1 MPTVNTTQTVNLLT
15 SMLGID
21 QDANTNGVGSTVVQ
35 GSETTASSSVN
46 AAEAFDLA
54 SSELSHTL
62 VLKDR
67 LEGGAHLLSLV
78 TIDSE
83 SLDSVGNF
91 LTSIQT
97 KLTEANNLQL
107 NSPEYE
113 TKVAELQAIENQ
125 MSAFLGALFHKNE
138 IDVELKSGDS
148 SSAQSFLDFVNIF
161 EDPDDQSS
169 LVGQIA
175 SLEVN
180 MLEFARA
187 AHDPQ
192 TCPTCIKANQS
203 GTSNNEGEIP
213 LAIGPSPTGSV
224 TGSLNNTTNSGDNA
238 TAINTLMLGKK
249 WDIADPTSETL
260 TYSYYNG
267 SVAYPTSQSDYGA
280 SGGLPVANAPSTVS
294 SHDSDNET
302 HLDLTFNL
310 WDDVVDF
317 DFEKISETST
327 EVGEMR
333 VAFTDRSSEAAA
345 FAYQPGGTPANGD
358 VWFEEEDN
366 GGFDPSYQFGS
377 NLTNYGTSSSTISK
391 MGLGSEG
398 YSFRSSIHEIG
409 HAIGLSHPFD
419 GTSFTG
425 NTLSTSL
432 DVMRNTVMSYTS
444 FDRNRAVSF
453 NTYADLTAAN
463 NGTVLNNY
471 DYQNLDSISIGAG
484 NYFGASSDAIYAAT
498 PMVYDIA
505 TADHMY
511 NSSGFTGDTRT
522 SDNTY
527 KYADKVMAIHT
538 IVDGG
543 GTDTIDASAV
553 TNADRSSTINLT
565 PGAFSSIAAYT
576 RAQQLADVE
585 TAGGTTAKSNV
596 ESYFATLDA
605 LADTGDA
612 IYTGQ
617 ENVAIAHYSLI
628 ENAIGGAGNDTITG
642 NYANNRISGGGGND
656 TIDGGDGEADIAVFS
671 GDKSEYT
678 ITGDSSSGYTVLHN
692 SGGSDGTDNLTGI
705 EFFEFTQS
713 GATVAEVET
722 GDVVLSNFSLQETFD
737 MKINGNDYT
746 VTLNARDY
754 TAGGLTEDD
763 FAADMQTAI
772 NAAVAGGDS
781 VTVTTNSPLIIQ
793 TNATGVGSSITF
805 ANLSALMQT
814 ALGVTDAT
822 ASTANYVNGANSG
835 VTVYYDPTN
844 PLFPYRIALPSG
856 AAGTS
861 SGSSIAASGSSSS
874 NSGSTSSSSTE
885 AVSQIINGVNQ
896 TFIRGKHLNSIDI
909 STQEGASQAIEIL
922 DIAIETIASNRA
934 RLGAVIN
941 RLNSTIENLVSQ
953 SSNTEIA
960 KGRIMDADFA
970 SEMAKLVKHQVLS
983 QAAIQVLN
991 RANSG
996 SGQYAMRLIS

>member
-453 NTYADLTAAN
+453 NTYADLAAAN
-463 NGTVLNNY
+463 AGTVLNNY

-522 SDNTY
+522 NNNTY

-553 TNADRSSTINLT
+553 TNANRSSTINLT
-565 PGAFSSIAAYT
+565 PGAFSSIATYT

-585 TAGGTTAKSNV
+585 AAGGATAKSNV

>member
-453 NTYADLTAAN
+453 NTYADLAAAN
-463 NGTVLNNY
+463 AGTVLNNY

>member
-1 MPTVNTTQTVNLLT
+1 MPTVSTTQTVNLLT

-21 QDANTNGVGSTVVQ
+21 QNSNSNGVGSKVMQ
-35 GSETTASSSVN
+35 GSETTAPTSVN
-46 AAEAFDLA
+46 MAESYDID

-91 LTSIQT
+91 LTSMQT

-107 NSPEYE
+107 SSPEYE
-113 TKVAELQAIENQ
+113 SKIAELQAIESQ

-138 IDVELKSGDS
+138 IDVELKSGDNS
-148 SSAQSFLDFVNIF
+148 AAQSFLDFVNIF
-161 EDPDDQSS
+161 EDPTDQSS

-180 MLEFARA
+180 MLEFAEA

-203 GTSNNEGEIP
+203 STSNNEGEIP
-213 LAIGPSPTGSV
+213 LADGPSPTSSV

-280 SGGLPVANAPSTVS
+280 SGGLPVASAPSTVN

-317 DFEKISETST
+317 DFEKVSESSS

-333 VAFTDRSSEAAA
+333 VAFTDKSSDAAA
-345 FAYQPGGTPANGD
+345 FAYQPGGSPANGD
-358 VWFEEEDN
+358 VWFEQEDN
-366 GGFDPSYQFGS
+366 SGFDPTYQFGS
-377 NLTNYGTSSSTISK
+377 NLTNYGSSSSTISK

-419 GTSFTG
+419 GSSFTG
-425 NTLSTSL
+425 NTLSSSL
-432 DVMRNTVMSYTS
+432 DLMRNTVMSYTS

-453 NTYADLTAAN
+453 NTYADLAAAN
-463 NGTVLNNY
+463 AGTVLNNY

-511 NSSGFTGDTRT
+511 NSSGFAGDARTGP
-522 SDNTY
+522 NTY

-553 TNADRSSTINLT
+553 TNANRSSTINLT
-565 PGAFSSIAAYT
+565 PGAFSSIATYT

-585 TAGGTTAKSNV
+585 AAGGATAKSNV

-642 NYANNRISGGGGND
+642 NYANNRITGGGGND
-656 TIDGGDGEADIAVFS
+656 NIDGGDGEADIAVFS

-678 ITGDSSSGYTVLHN
+678 ITGDASSGYTVVH
-692 SGGSDGTDNLTGI
+692 SGSDGTDTLTGI
-705 EFFEFTQS
+705 EYFEFTQT
-713 GATVAEVET
+713 GDTVAEIET
-722 GDVVLSNFSLQETFD
+722 GEVVLTNFTTPETFS
-737 MKINGNDYT
+737 INVDGTDIN
-746 VTLNARDY
+746 VTFSPRDY
-754 TAGGLTEDD
+754 TSGGLTKDD
-763 FAADMQTAI
+763 FATDIQNAI
-772 NAAVAGGDS
+772 NSAAGSNV

-793 TNATGVGSSITF
+793 TTTSGAGSSLAF
-805 ANLSALMQT
+805 SSLSALMQT

-822 ASTANYVNGANSG
+822 ASTATNNPGSGAG
-835 VTVYYDPTN
+835 VTVYYDPSN
-844 PLFPYRIALPSG
+844 PSFPYRIALPSG

-861 SGSSIAASGSSSS
+861 SSSAIAASGSSSS
-874 NSGSTSSSSTE
+874 SSSTSSNSNAELVT
-885 AVSQIINGVNQ
+885 QIINGVSQ
-896 TFIRGKHLNSIDI
+896 TFIPGKHLNSIDI
-909 STQEGASQAIEIL
+909 STQEGASQAVEIL

-934 RLGAVIN
+934 KLGAVIN
-941 RLNSTIENLVSQ
+941 RLNSTIENLVAQ
-953 SSNTEIA
+953 SSNTKIA
-960 KGRIMDADFA
+960 QGRIVDADFA
-970 SEMAKLVKHQVLS
+970 SEMAKLVKFQVLS
-983 QAAIQVLN
+983 QAANQVLN

-996 SGQYAMRLIS
+996 NGQYAMRLMS

>member
-1 MPTVNTTQTVNLLT
+1 
-15 SMLGID
+15 MLGID

-522 SDNTY
+522 NNNTY

-553 TNADRSSTINLT
+553 TNANRSSTINLT
-565 PGAFSSIAAYT
+565 PGAFSSIATYT

-585 TAGGTTAKSNV
+585 AAGGATAKSNV

>member
-21 QDANTNGVGSTVVQ
+21 QNSNTNGVGSTVVQ
-35 GSETTASSSVN
+35 GSETTTSSSVN

-67 LEGGAHLLSLV
+67 LEGGAHLLSLI

-113 TKVAELQAIENQ
+113 SKIAELQAIENQ

-138 IDVELKSGDS
+138 IDVELKSGDNS
-148 SSAQSFLDFVNIF
+148 AAQSFLDFVNIF
-161 EDPDDQSS
+161 EDPTDQSS

-180 MLEFARA
+180 MLEFAEA

-203 GTSNNEGEIP
+203 STSNNEGEIP
-213 LAIGPSPTGSV
+213 LADGPSPTSSV

-260 TYSYYNG
+260 TYSYYDG
-267 SVAYPTSQSDYGA
+267 SVPYPTSQSDYGA
-280 SGGLPVANAPSTVS
+280 SGGLPVASAPSTVN

-317 DFEKISETST
+317 DFEKVSENSS

-333 VAFTDRSSEAAA
+333 VAFTDRSSDAAA
-345 FAYQPGGTPANGD
+345 FAYLPGGTPANGD
-358 VWFEEEDN
+358 VWFEQEDN
-366 GGFDPSYQFGS
+366 SGFDPTYQFGS
-377 NLTNYGTSSSTISK
+377 NLTNYGSSSSTISK

-522 SDNTY
+522 GPNTY

-553 TNADRSSTINLT
+553 TNANRSSTINLT
-565 PGAFSSIAAYT
+565 PGSFSSIAVYT

-585 TAGGTTAKSNV
+585 TAGGATAKSNV

-642 NYANNRISGGGGND
+642 NYANNRITGGGGND
-656 TIDGGDGEADIAVFS
+656 TIDGGNGEADIAVFS

-678 ITGDSSSGYTVLHN
+678 ITGDSSSGYTIAHN
-692 SGGSDGTDNLTGI
+692 NGGNDGTDTLTGI
-705 EFFEFTQS
+705 EYFEFTQT
-713 GATVAEVET
+713 GDTVAEIET
-722 GDVVLSNFSLQETFD
+722 GEVVLTNFTAPETFD
-737 MKINGNDYT
+737 IQVDGTNIT
-746 VTLNARDY
+746 VTFGARDY

-763 FAADMQTAI
+763 FATDMQNAI
-772 NAAVAGGDS
+772 NSAAGSNV
-781 VTVTTNSPLIIQ
+781 VTVTTNSPLIVQ
-793 TNATGVGSSITF
+793 TTSSGVGSSLAF
-805 ANLSALMQT
+805 SSLSALMQT

-822 ASTANYVNGANSG
+822 ASTAINNPGSGGG
-835 VTVYYDPTN
+835 VTVYFDPSN
-844 PLFPYRIALPSG
+844 PTFPYRIALPSG

-861 SGSSIAASGSSSS
+861 SSSAIAASGSSSS
-874 NSGSTSSSSTE
+874 SSSSSGSSSGSE
-885 AVSQIINGVNQ
+885 AITQIIDGVSQ
-896 TFIRGKHLNSIDI
+896 TFIPGKHLNSIDI

-941 RLNSTIENLVSQ
+941 RLNSTIENLVAQ

>member
-1 MPTVNTTQTVNLLT
+1 MPTVSTTQTVNLLT

-21 QDANTNGVGSTVVQ
+21 QNSNSNGVGSTVVQ
-35 GSETTASSSVN
+35 GSETTAPTSVN
-46 AAEAFDLA
+46 IAESSDIA

-83 SLDSVGNF
+83 SLNSVGNF
-91 LTSIQT
+91 LTSMQT

-113 TKVAELQAIENQ
+113 SKIAELQAIENQ

-138 IDVELKSGDS
+138 IDVELKSGDNS
-148 SSAQSFLDFVNIF
+148 AAQSFLDFVNIF
-161 EDPDDQSS
+161 EDPTDQSS

-180 MLEFARA
+180 MLEFAEA

-203 GTSNNEGEIP
+203 STSNNEGEIP
-213 LAIGPSPTGSV
+213 LADGPSPTSSV

-260 TYSYYNG
+260 TYSYYDG

-280 SGGLPVANAPSTVS
+280 SGGLPVASAPSTVN
-294 SHDSDNET
+294 SHDSNNET

-317 DFEKISETST
+317 DFEKVSENSS

-333 VAFTDRSSEAAA
+333 VAFTDRSSDAAA
-345 FAYQPGGTPANGD
+345 FAYLPGGTPANGD
-358 VWFEEEDN
+358 VWFEQEDN
-366 GGFDPSYQFGS
+366 GGFDPTYQFGS
-377 NLTNYGTSSSTISK
+377 NLTNYGSSSSTISK

-453 NTYADLTAAN
+453 NTYADLAAAN
-463 NGTVLNNY
+463 AGTVLNNY

-511 NSSGFTGDTRT
+511 NSSGFTGDART
-522 SDNTY
+522 GSNTY

-553 TNADRSSTINLT
+553 TNANRSSTINLT
-565 PGAFSSIAAYT
+565 PGSFSSIAVYT

-585 TAGGTTAKSNV
+585 TAGGATAKSNV
-596 ESYFATLDA
+596 ESYFTTLDA

-612 IYTGQ
+612 VYTGQ

-642 NYANNRISGGGGND
+642 NHVNNRITGGGGND
-656 TIDGGDGEADIAVFS
+656 AIDGGDGEADIAIFS

-678 ITGDSSSGYTVLHN
+678 ITGDASNGYNVVH
-692 SGGSDGTDNLTGI
+692 SGSDGTDTLTGI
-705 EFFEFTQS
+705 EYFEFTQT
-713 GATVAEVET
+713 GDTVAEIET
-722 GDVVLSNFSLQETFD
+722 GEVVLTNFTTPETFS
-737 MKINGNDYT
+737 INVDGADIA
-746 VTLNARDY
+746 VTLSARDY
-754 TAGGLTEDD
+754 TSGGLTKDD
-763 FAADMQTAI
+763 FAIDMQNAI
-772 NAAVAGGDS
+772 NSTAGS
-781 VTVTTNSPLIIQ
+781 NVVTVTTNSPLIIQ
-793 TNATGVGSSITF
+793 TTSDGVGSSLAF
-805 ANLSALMQT
+805 SSLSALMQT
-814 ALGVTDAT
+814 ALGVTDAS
-822 ASTANYVNGANSG
+822 ASSANYSPGLGGG
-835 VTVYYDPTN
+835 VTIYYDPSN
-844 PLFPYRIALPSG
+844 PSFPYRIALPSG

-861 SGSSIAASGSSSS
+861 SSSAIAASGSSGSS
-874 NSGSTSSSSTE
+874 YSSSSSSSAESVT
-885 AVSQIINGVNQ
+885 QIINGVSQ
-896 TFIRGKHLNSIDI
+896 TFIPGKHLNSIDI
-909 STQEGASQAIEIL
+909 STQEGASQAVEIL

-934 RLGAVIN
+934 KLGAIIN
-941 RLNSTIENLVSQ
+941 RLNSTIDNLVAQ
-953 SSNTEIA
+953 SSNTEVA

-970 SEMAKLVKHQVLS
+970 SEIAKLVKYQILS
-983 QAAIQVLN
+983 QAAAQILG
-991 RANSG
+991 RANG
-996 SGQYAMRLIS
+996 NGEYVTRLIS

>member
-1 MPTVNTTQTVNLLT
+1 
-15 SMLGID
+15 MLGID
-21 QDANTNGVGSTVVQ
+21 QNSNTNGVGSTVVQ

-91 LTSIQT
+91 LTSMQT

-113 TKVAELQAIENQ
+113 SKVAELKALENQ

-148 SSAQSFLDFVNIF
+148 SAAQSFLDFVNIF
-161 EDPDDQSS
+161 EDPTDQSS

-180 MLEFARA
+180 MLEFAEA

-203 GTSNNEGEIP
+203 STSNYEGEIP
-213 LAIGPSPTGSV
+213 LADGPSPTSSV

-260 TYSYYNG
+260 TYSYYGG

-280 SGGLPVANAPSTVS
+280 SGGLPVASAPSTVN
-294 SHDSDNET
+294 SHDGDNET

-310 WDDVVDF
+310 WDDVVNF

-333 VAFTDRSSEAAA
+333 VAFTDRSSTAAA

-358 VWFEEEDN
+358 VWFEQEDN
-366 GGFDPSYQFGS
+366 TGFDPTYQFGS
-377 NLTNYGTSSSTISK
+377 NLSNYGTSSSTISK

-419 GTSFTG
+419 GSSFTG
-425 NTLSTSL
+425 NILSSSL

-522 SDNTY
+522 GDNTY

-565 PGAFSSIAAYT
+565 PGAFSSIATYT

-585 TAGGTTAKSNV
+585 TAGGATAKSNV

-642 NYANNRISGGGGND
+642 NYANNRITGGGGND

-678 ITGDSSSGYTVLHN
+678 ITGDSSSGYTVVHDSN
-692 SGGSDGTDNLTGI
+692 GSDGTDTLTGI
-705 EFFEFTQS
+705 EYFEFTQS

-722 GDVVLSNFSLQETFD
+722 GDVVLSNFSAQETFD

-746 VTLNARDY
+746 ITFNSRDY

-772 NAAVAGGDS
+772 NAVVAGGDT
-781 VTVTTNSPLIIQ
+781 VTVTTNSPLIVQ
-793 TNATGVGSSITF
+793 TTATGAGSSITF
-805 ANLSALMQT
+805 SNLSALMQT

-844 PLFPYRIALPSG
+844 PSFPYRIALPSG

-861 SGSSIAASGSSSS
+861 SSNAIAASGSSSS
-874 NSGSTSSSSTE
+874 SSSSSSSGSE
-885 AVSQIINGVNQ
+885 AITQIIDGVSQ
-896 TFIRGKHLNSIDI
+896 TFIPGKHLNSIDI
-909 STQEGASQAIEIL
+909 STQAGASQAVEIL

-941 RLNSTIENLVSQ
+941 RLNSTIDNLVAQ
-953 SSNTEIA
+953 SSNTEVA

-970 SEMAKLVKHQVLS
+970 LEMAKLVKYQVLS
-983 QAAIQVLN
+983 QAATQVLT
-991 RANSG
+991 RANG
-996 SGQYAMRLIS
+996 SGQNAMRLIS

>member
-522 SDNTY
+522 NNNTY

-553 TNADRSSTINLT
+553 TNANRSSTINLT
-565 PGAFSSIAAYT
+565 PGAFSSIATYT

-585 TAGGTTAKSNV
+585 AAGGATAKSNV

>member
-1 MPTVNTTQTVNLLT
+1 MVAAYLTQ
-15 SMLGID
+15 
-21 QDANTNGVGSTVVQ
+21 
-35 GSETTASSSVN
+35 
-46 AAEAFDLA
+46 
-54 SSELSHTL
+54 H
-62 VLKDR
+62 
-67 LEGGAHLLSLV
+67 H
-78 TIDSE
+78 
-83 SLDSVGNF
+83 
-91 LTSIQT
+91 
-97 KLTEANNLQL
+97 
-107 NSPEYE
+107 
-113 TKVAELQAIENQ
+113 
-125 MSAFLGALFHKNE
+125 
-138 IDVELKSGDS
+138 
-148 SSAQSFLDFVNIF
+148 
-161 EDPDDQSS
+161 
-169 LVGQIA
+169 
-175 SLEVN
+175 
-180 MLEFARA
+180 
-187 AHDPQ
+187 
-192 TCPTCIKANQS
+192 
-203 GTSNNEGEIP
+203 
-213 LAIGPSPTGSV
+213 
-224 TGSLNNTTNSGDNA
+224 
-238 TAINTLMLGKK
+238 
-249 WDIADPTSETL
+249 
-260 TYSYYNG
+260 
-267 SVAYPTSQSDYGA
+267 QSDYGA
-280 SGGLPVANAPSTVS
+280 SGGLPVASAPSTVN

-317 DFEKISETST
+317 DFEKVSESSS

-333 VAFTDRSSEAAA
+333 VAFTDRSSDAAA
-345 FAYQPGGTPANGD
+345 FAYLPGGTPANGD
-358 VWFEEEDN
+358 VWFEQEDN
-366 GGFDPSYQFGS
+366 SGFDPTYQFGS
-377 NLTNYGTSSSTISK
+377 NLTNYGSSSSTISK

-419 GTSFTG
+419 GSSFTG
-425 NTLSTSL
+425 NTLSSSL

-522 SDNTY
+522 GDNTY

-565 PGAFSSIAAYT
+565 PGAFSSIATYT

-585 TAGGTTAKSNV
+585 AAGGATAKSNV

-617 ENVAIAHYSLI
+617 ENIAIAHYSLI

-642 NYANNRISGGGGND
+642 NYANNRITGGGGND

-678 ITGDSSSGYTVLHN
+678 ITGDSSSGYTVVHDSN
-692 SGGSDGTDNLTGI
+692 GSDGTDTLTGI
-705 EFFEFTQS
+705 EYFEFTQS

-722 GDVVLSNFSLQETFD
+722 GDVVLSNFSAQETFD

-746 VTLNARDY
+746 ITFNARDY

-772 NAAVAGGDS
+772 NAVVAGG
-781 VTVTTNSPLIIQ
+781 
-793 TNATGVGSSITF
+793 
-805 ANLSALMQT
+805 
-814 ALGVTDAT
+814 
-822 ASTANYVNGANSG
+822 
-835 VTVYYDPTN
+835 
-844 PLFPYRIALPSG
+844 
-856 AAGTS
+856 
-861 SGSSIAASGSSSS
+861 
-874 NSGSTSSSSTE
+874 
-885 AVSQIINGVNQ
+885 
-896 TFIRGKHLNSIDI
+896 
-909 STQEGASQAIEIL
+909 IL
-922 DIAIETIASNRA
+922 
-934 RLGAVIN
+934 
-941 RLNSTIENLVSQ
+941 
-953 SSNTEIA
+953 
-960 KGRIMDADFA
+960 
-970 SEMAKLVKHQVLS
+970 
-983 QAAIQVLN
+983 
-991 RANSG
+991 
-996 SGQYAMRLIS
+996 

>member
-1 MPTVNTTQTVNLLT
+1 MSSVNTTQTVNLLA
-15 SMLGID
+15 SMLGVEQNSTSI
-21 QDANTNGVGSTVVQ
+21 GVN
-35 GSETTASSSVN
+35 SSQRTGGPSFVE
-46 AAEAFDLA
+46 AAQAV
-54 SSELSHTL
+54 ELNDTDISHTL

-67 LEGGAHLLSLV
+67 LEGGAHLLSMV
-78 TIDSE
+78 SIDDA
-83 SLDSVGNF
+83 SLDTVGVYLSEIKTILSQANAF
-91 LTSIQT
+91 DPGSAEYAV
-97 KLTEANNLQL
+97 KLDEIKST
-107 NSPEYE
+107 
-113 TKVAELQAIENQ
+113 ENQ
-125 MSAFLGALFHKNE
+125 MSSFLGALFHKSE
-138 IDVELKSGDS
+138 IDVELKSGDNN
-148 SSAQSFLDFVNIF
+148 ATQSFLDFVNIY
-161 EDPDDQSS
+161 EDPTDETS

-175 SLEVN
+175 SVEVN
-180 MLEFARA
+180 MLEFAEA
-187 AHDPQ
+187 AHNPQ
-192 TCPTCIKANQS
+192 TCPTCIQANQS
-203 GTSNNEGEIP
+203 TASDDIGEIP
-213 LAIGPSPTGSV
+213 LADGPTPTGSV
-224 TGSLNNTTNSGDNA
+224 TGSLSNTTNSGDNA
-238 TAINTLMLGKK
+238 TAINTLMLGNK
-249 WDIADPTSETL
+249 WDIADPTTETL

-280 SGGLPVANAPSTVS
+280 SGGLPVASAPSTVN

-317 DFEKISETST
+317 DFEKISESST

-333 VAFTDRSSEAAA
+333 VAFTDRSSDAAA

-358 VWFEEEDN
+358 VWFEQEDN
-366 GGFDPSYQFGS
+366 SGFDPTYQFGS
-377 NLTNYGTSSSTISK
+377 SLTNYGSSSSTISK

-419 GTSFTG
+419 GSSFTG
-425 NTLSTSL
+425 NTLSSSL

-522 SDNTY
+522 GDNTY

-565 PGAFSSIAAYT
+565 PGAFSSIATYT

-585 TAGGTTAKSNV
+585 TAGGATAKSNV

-642 NYANNRISGGGGND
+642 NYANNRITGGGGND

-678 ITGDSSSGYTVLHN
+678 ITGDSSSGYTVVHDSN
-692 SGGSDGTDNLTGI
+692 GSDGTDTLTGI
-705 EFFEFTQS
+705 EYFEFTQS

-722 GDVVLSNFSLQETFD
+722 GDVVLSNFSAQETFD

-746 VTLNARDY
+746 ITFNSRDY

-772 NAAVAGGDS
+772 NAVVAGGDT
-781 VTVTTNSPLIIQ
+781 VTVTTNSPLIVQ
-793 TNATGVGSSITF
+793 TTATGAGSSITF
-805 ANLSALMQT
+805 SNLSALMQT

-844 PLFPYRIALPSG
+844 PSFPYRIALPSG

-861 SGSSIAASGSSSS
+861 SSNAIAASGSSSS
-874 NSGSTSSSSTE
+874 SSSSSSSGSE
-885 AVSQIINGVNQ
+885 AITQIIDGVSQ
-896 TFIRGKHLNSIDI
+896 TFIPGKHLNSIDI
-909 STQEGASQAIEIL
+909 STQAGASQAVEIL

-934 RLGAVIN
+934 KLGAVIN
-941 RLNSTIENLVSQ
+941 RLNSTIDNLVAQ

-970 SEMAKLVKHQVLS
+970 LEMAKLVKYQVLS
-983 QAAIQVLN
+983 QAAIQVLT
-991 RANSG
+991 RANG
-996 SGQYAMRLIS
+996 NGQNAMRLIS